1 MAITR
6 VDTFTSTQKKQEYY
20 SDFLDSF
27 AKTPIGNELGRV
39 TNEKSVNQSLKNLIK
54 TNLGER
60 LFQPLVG
67 SDVISSLFELGGVVE
82 STHLKFA
89 ITNTIK
95 NNEPR
100 INLLEVIIDYETDPN
115 NIVVTLVYS
124 LINSIDITSY
134 NILLK
139 RVR

>member
-1 MAITR
+1 MLTR
-6 VDTFTSTQKKQEYY
+6 ADTFTSTQKKQEYY

-60 LFQPLVG
+60 LFQPTVG
-67 SDVISSLFELGGVVE
+67 SDVLSSLFELNGVIE
-82 STHLKFA
+82 SAQLEFA
-89 ITNTIK
+89 IRNTIK
-95 NNEPR
+95 FNEPR
-100 INLLEVIIDYETDPN
+100 VNLLNVLIDYESDPN
-115 NIVVTLVYS
+115 NIIITLVYS
-124 LINSIDITSY
+124 LINTIDQTSFTV
-134 NILLK
+134 LLK